1 MPPFNLK
8 SCSDL
13 LGFIVMRLSWKALYK
28 HVNEAQQ
35 QLRSQ
40 EEREYITNEVGS
52 REPQEESVHAT
63 APFASRKE
71 TAHGNNGT

>member
-40 EEREYITNEVGS
+40 EERVHNKRGWLKRTSG
-52 REPQEESVHAT
+52 SVHAT